1 MTFHLTSRSPD
12 KSIHE
17 IQAFSVPATYAVVGM
32 AACLGSICNVPVTSV
47 VLLLE
52 LAGGKDYGV
61 VLPTVAATGEM
72 LWQKSCE
79 LGMVKMYKSACRISP
94 YNIPTP
100 CRKPFL
106 PINGMNGTV
115 FFICCYFSTCL
126 KSISLFYGLFIWGVF
141 CFWWGVILGGL
152 VRSCLFGMLIN
163 AVSFSRWLLPKVQN
177 LPYVPPAIHRRINAE
192 TYIERIETQRK
203 DV

>member
-1 MTFHLTSRSPD
+1 MPIFLQTFFLSIGCHCLGLFSQKRICVATSSCNGSWIPWGPPIYFFLGDCCIFCPSASTFEVHLFSQTPSDATEEFRTRKKSGTKSEDHRLFKDWLQHWKGIDFILTWCSLAMTFHLTSRSPD

-79 LGMVKMYKSACRISP
+79 LGMVKMYKSACRI
-94 YNIPTP
+94 
-100 CRKPFL
+100 
-106 PINGMNGTV
+106 
-115 FFICCYFSTCL
+115 
-126 KSISLFYGLFIWGVF
+126 
-141 CFWWGVILGGL
+141 
-152 VRSCLFGMLIN
+152 
-163 AVSFSRWLLPKVQN
+163 
-177 LPYVPPAIHRRINAE
+177 
-192 TYIERIETQRK
+192 
-203 DV
+203 

>member
-72 LWQKSCE
+72 L
-79 LGMVKMYKSACRISP
+79 
-94 YNIPTP
+94 
-100 CRKPFL
+100 
-106 PINGMNGTV
+106 
-115 FFICCYFSTCL
+115 
-126 KSISLFYGLFIWGVF
+126 
-141 CFWWGVILGGL
+141 
-152 VRSCLFGMLIN
+152 
-163 AVSFSRWLLPKVQN
+163 
-177 LPYVPPAIHRRINAE
+177 
-192 TYIERIETQRK
+192 
-203 DV
+203 